1 MCQVGLLHGVQ
12 WVFRGVTGVGA
23 EKVTQRGFRVIHEFQ
38 RWVDVQ
44 TRGFRPGNDDGG
56 GGAMMGMNMSTV
68 ARPRVL
74 AIDGESG
81 GYDRVRSILA
91 PAGYDVLPASDT
103 AAALEALAQDAADL
117 VLLNGSRHGEDGL
130 ATCRHIREEL
140 GRPSLPIL
148 MLAPNA
154 DREARRRALAAGVDD
169 LLTRPLDA
177 DELKVRVHTL
187 LQLKA
192 HREQDARVE
201 EQLVDP
207 RTRWVRMERLARL
220 GTLAA
225 DVAEQFGQIGAD
237 FQRGLEHVRARAAV
251 GLSPDPEVLTQLG
264 VAGEQLRLYGQHLV
278 ALGQPSPKDVQRVD
292 LRVLARSVAERVR
305 EEGRLGHVEV
315 RYHFPNEPVLLT
327 ANRRQ
332 LDAVL
337 TQLLANAADALEHV
351 TDRARIVRVIV
362 EQADDFGDWG
372 PRLLVQDTGIGVFP
386 DELQAIFEP
395 YYTTKPPEKGAGLG
409 LTVARTLVES
419 MGGELTARSRVNLGS
434 TFTVELP
441 EPQVSW

>member
-1 MCQVGLLHGVQ
+1 
-12 WVFRGVTGVGA
+12 
-23 EKVTQRGFRVIHEFQ
+23 
-38 RWVDVQ
+38 
-44 TRGFRPGNDDGG
+44 
-56 GGAMMGMNMSTV
+56 MMGMTMSTV

-74 AIDGESG
+74 AVDAESAG
-81 GYDRVRSILA
+81 FDRVRSILA

-103 AAALEALAQDAADL
+103 AAALQAVAQDAADL
-117 VLLNGSRHGEDGL
+117 VLFTGSRPGDDGL
-130 ATCRHIREEL
+130 AACRHIRQEL

-169 LLTRPLDA
+169 LLTRPDA
-177 DELKVRVHTL
+177 HELTVRVHTL
-187 LQLKA
+187 LELKA

-225 DVAEQFGQIGAD
+225 DVAEQFGHIGQD

-251 GLSPDPEVLTQLG
+251 GLSPDPEVLTKLG

-278 ALGQPSPKDVQRVD
+278 ALGQPSPKDIQRMD
-292 LRVLARSVAERVR
+292 LRVLARSVAERVQ

-315 RYHFPNEPVLLT
+315 RYHLPNEPVLLT
-327 ANRRQ
+327 VNRRQ

-337 TQLLANAADALEHV
+337 TQLLTNAADALEDV
-351 TDRARIVRVIV
+351 SDRARIVRVIV

-372 PRLLVQDTGIGVFP
+372 PRILVQDTGIGIFP

-395 YYTTKPPEKGAGLG
+395 YYTTKPPTKGAGLG

-419 MGGELTARSRVNLGS
+419 MGGELTARSRVNLGT

>member
-1 MCQVGLLHGVQ
+1 
-12 WVFRGVTGVGA
+12 
-23 EKVTQRGFRVIHEFQ
+23 
-38 RWVDVQ
+38 
-44 TRGFRPGNDDGG
+44 
-56 GGAMMGMNMSTV
+56 MMGMNMSTV

-74 AIDGESG
+74 AIAAESG

-103 AAALEALAQDAADL
+103 ATALEAVAQDAADL
-117 VLLNGSRHGEDGL
+117 VLLSGSRHGDDGL
-130 ATCRHIREEL
+130 ATCRHIRQEL

-154 DREARRRALAAGVDD
+154 DREARRRAMAAGVDD

-187 LQLKA
+187 LELKA

-225 DVAEQFGQIGAD
+225 DVAAQFGQIGQD

-251 GLSPDPEVLTQLG
+251 GLSPDPEVLTKLG

-305 EEGRLGHVEV
+305 EEGRLGHVEL
-315 RYHFPNEPVLLT
+315 RYHLPNEPVLLT
-327 ANRRQ
+327 INRRQ

-337 TQLLANAADALEHV
+337 TQLLANAADALEQV
-351 TDRARIVRVIV
+351 SDRARIVRVIV

-372 PRLLVQDTGIGVFP
+372 PRILIQDTGVGVFP
-386 DELQAIFEP
+386 DELQAVFAP

-419 MGGELTARSRVNLGS
+419 MGGELTVRSRVNLGS

>member
-1 MCQVGLLHGVQ
+1 
-12 WVFRGVTGVGA
+12 
-23 EKVTQRGFRVIHEFQ
+23 
-38 RWVDVQ
+38 
-44 TRGFRPGNDDGG
+44 
-56 GGAMMGMNMSTV
+56 MMGMNMSTV

-74 AIDGESG
+74 AIAAESG

-103 AAALEALAQDAADL
+103 ATALEAVAQDAADL
-117 VLLNGSRHGEDGL
+117 VLLSGSRPGDDGL
-130 ATCRHIREEL
+130 ATCRHIRQEL

-154 DREARRRALAAGVDD
+154 DREARRRAMAAGVDD

-187 LQLKA
+187 LELKA

-207 RTRWVRMERLARL
+207 RTRWVRMERMARL

-225 DVAEQFGQIGAD
+225 DVAAQFGQIGQD

-251 GLSPDPEVLTQLG
+251 GLSPDPEVLTKLG

-278 ALGQPSPKDVQRVD
+278 ALGQPSPKDVQRTD

-305 EEGRLGHVEV
+305 EEGRLGHVEL
-315 RYHFPNEPVLLT
+315 RFHLPNEPVLLT
-327 ANRRQ
+327 INRRQ

-337 TQLLANAADALEHV
+337 TQLLANAADALEQV
-351 TDRARIVRVIV
+351 SDRARIVRVIV

-372 PRLLVQDTGIGVFP
+372 PRILIQDTGVGVFP
-386 DELQAIFEP
+386 DELQAVFAP

-419 MGGELTARSRVNLGS
+419 MGGELTVRSRVNLGS

>member
-1 MCQVGLLHGVQ
+1 
-12 WVFRGVTGVGA
+12 
-23 EKVTQRGFRVIHEFQ
+23 
-38 RWVDVQ
+38 
-44 TRGFRPGNDDGG
+44 
-56 GGAMMGMNMSTV
+56 
-68 ARPRVL
+68 
-74 AIDGESG
+74 
-81 GYDRVRSILA
+81 
-91 PAGYDVLPASDT
+91 
-103 AAALEALAQDAADL
+103 
-117 VLLNGSRHGEDGL
+117 
-130 ATCRHIREEL
+130 
-140 GRPSLPIL
+140 

-154 DREARRRALAAGVDD
+154 DREARRRAMAAGVDD

-187 LQLKA
+187 LELKA

-225 DVAEQFGQIGAD
+225 DVAAQFGQIGQD

-251 GLSPDPEVLTQLG
+251 GLSPDPEVLTKLG

-305 EEGRLGHVEV
+305 EEGRLGHVEL
-315 RYHFPNEPVLLT
+315 RYHLPNEPVLLT
-327 ANRRQ
+327 INRRQ

-337 TQLLANAADALEHV
+337 TQLLANAADALEQV
-351 TDRARIVRVIV
+351 SDRARIVRVIV

-372 PRLLVQDTGIGVFP
+372 PRILIQDTGVGVFP
-386 DELQAIFEP
+386 DELQAVFAP

-419 MGGELTARSRVNLGS
+419 MGGELTVRSRVNLGS